1 TCSRLS
7 PAGQCIPVPPKTKLE
22 PRCAKDSV
30 GLPVPEPPV
39 PEELT
44 CKPDPAHDVTC
55 SPEAT
60 LRIPIAPGPQ
70 TTLYDLAFEGNRSLS
85 SAVLAHTAELPL
97 GSPLSSVELEA
108 ARLRVLDAYR
118 LRGFAYADVRAET
131 EPSPDR
137 TRARVRFYV
146 TERERVIVTGDPAFV
161 IKGNTRTSEALIL
174 RRVALRKNAP
184 YRSDWARQTEE
195 GIATLG
201 TFSSV
206 TVALEDADVPERRK
220 RVVITVVE
228 NQPQYLEVRPGFSTG
243 EGIRLTFEYGHRN
256 LGGLGIA
263 VTLRVQLGYLPDA
276 LILDPTV
283 LKNLDTLGLG
293 ERLERRDTLS
303 FVFHEIGLGPQVS
316 LSLDAIDLNDN
327 ERDYRITK
335 EAIVPTLT
343 YRPMRQLTTQLGVST
358 ELNDVTVFDESTI
371 SDTSLLLRAP
381 EGLTVALAQ
390 RLGFIADYRDNPLNA
405 HKGVFF
411 TTSVEHVNAFPVTQG
426 QNPANVQ
433 SHFLRFN
440 GRVAGYATRFGV
452 TLAASLAMGG
462 NVQLFSGSETYPDR
476 LFFLGGV
483 DTHRAY
489 LDSAMVPQDIA
500 DKIIRGSLPTAG
512 CVPSGVTSC

>member
-1 TCSRLS
+1 M
-7 PAGQCIPVPPKTKLE
+7 
-22 PRCAKDSV
+22 
-30 GLPVPEPPV
+30 
-39 PEELT
+39 
-44 CKPDPAHDVTC
+44 
-55 SPEAT
+55 
-60 LRIPIAPGPQ
+60 
-70 TTLYDLAFEGNRSLS
+70 
-85 SAVLAHTAELPL
+85 
-97 GSPLSSVELEA
+97 
-108 ARLRVLDAYR
+108 
-118 LRGFAYADVRAET
+118 
-131 EPSPDR
+131 
-137 TRARVRFYV
+137 
-146 TERERVIVTGDPAFV
+146 

-174 RRVALRKNAP
+174 RRVALHKNAP

-228 NQPQYLEVRPGFSTG
+228 NEPQYLEVRPGFSTG

-263 VTLRVQLGYLPDA
+263 ATLRIQLGYLPDA

-303 FVFHEIGLGPQVS
+303 FVFHEIGLGPLVS

-327 ERDYRITK
+327 QRDYRITK

-343 YRPMRQLTTQLGVST
+343 YRPLRPVTTQLGVST
-358 ELNDVTVFDESTI
+358 ELNDVTVFDESTL

-381 EGLTVALAQ
+381 EGLTVALAE
-390 RLGFIADYRDNPLNA
+390 RLGFILDLRDNPFNA
-405 HKGVFF
+405 TKGIFL
-411 TTSVEHVNAFPVTQG
+411 TTSVEHVNAFPVGQG
-426 QNPANVQ
+426 FNPANVQ

-440 GRVAGYATRFGV
+440 GRIAGYATRFGV
-452 TLAASLAMGG
+452 TLATSLAMGG

-483 DTHRAY
+483 DTHRAF

-500 DKIIRGSLPTAG
+500 DKIVRGTVPTAG
-512 CVPSGVTSC
+512 CVPSSTMSCLPTAQRALTISDVSLRGGDLSINPRVELRIPLFPTSWGAVQMALFCDMGNLWLDPSQLRFDSNFMRFGAGPGLRLVTPIGPLALDGGFNLNRRPWEDIGALHFSIGVF